1 MSKINGLYIID
12 TDSHTAGLIK
22 KQFSD
27 YLIDRDPLI
36 TKEDILQ
43 DKFDSLV
50 ESIPTKEEIL
60 QDKLDELKESE
71 LSKNDAGKRITVL
84 DILIAHEE
92 EELEKKKQM
101 IKKMKIEKD
110 ELEKTI
116 KDAEEDIK
124 YIQESL
130 TKI

>member
-12 TDSHTAGLIK
+12 TDRPAGLIK
-22 KQFSD
+22 KQFSN
-27 YLIDRDPLI
+27 YLIDHDPLI
-36 TKEDILQ
+36 TKE
-43 DKFDSLV
+43 
-50 ESIPTKEEIL
+50 EIL
-60 QDKLDELKESE
+60 RDKLDELEESE

-84 DILIAHEE
+84 DILISHEE

-101 IKKMKIEKD
+101 IQKMKIEKD

-116 KDAEEDIK
+116 KDAEGDIK